1 MKNNIILKI
10 LLSIPIILIALYF
23 IPFLGVC
30 LIIFKLFVYGSKKSI
45 ITSVSLLIVGLLV
58 LIPKVLSLTKI
69 NIDKIPYLKDIINS
83 DMYNINFIKYSKL
96 LITIGIIF
104 LVITIILKLVVTKLS
119 NKFNGKVGEYIT
131 QMQKKEIEISRE
143 NDMKIKLKQERA
155 KNTSYVKCPYCGT
168 EYDVSRNGF
177 GRGNKCS
184 YCCNEYKNSFAYH
197 IEIELNLRLEDVWD
211 FKKNTLNPYYIYK
224 NSRHKVWIK
233 CINLELNPI
242 NKLRKK
248 DYHPSHAMYCYKF
261 TSGRRC
267 PYCTKRK
274 GFVHKYDS
282 FGYLYPDKAKYWDYN
297 KNDKSPFE
305 VAPITADKYWFR
317 CKNCNTTFKRSL
329 SKINRS
335 DEISR
340 MLCVR
345 CSKATSKLEESTMA
359 FLDKNNIEYIHQKK
373 YNDLIGLGGY
383 KLSYDFYLLII
394 C

>member
-30 LIIFKLFVYGSKKSI
+30 LIIFKLSVYGRKKSI

-155 KNTSYVKCPYCGT
+155 KNTSYVKCPYCGSDNLLG
-168 EYDVSRNGF
+168 EKF
-177 GRGNKCS
+177 GTCS
-184 YCCNEYKNSFAYH
+184 FCRRK
-197 IEIELNLRLEDVWD
+197 IE
-211 FKKNTLNPYYIYK
+211 
-224 NSRHKVWIK
+224 
-233 CINLELNPI
+233 
-242 NKLRKK
+242 
-248 DYHPSHAMYCYKF
+248 
-261 TSGRRC
+261 
-267 PYCTKRK
+267 
-274 GFVHKYDS
+274 
-282 FGYLYPDKAKYWDYN
+282 N
-297 KNDKSPFE
+297 KN
-305 VAPITADKYWFR
+305 Y
-317 CKNCNTTFKRSL
+317 NSL
-329 SKINRS
+329 SK
-335 DEISR
+335 
-340 MLCVR
+340 
-345 CSKATSKLEESTMA
+345 
-359 FLDKNNIEYIHQKK
+359 
-373 YNDLIGLGGY
+373 
-383 KLSYDFYLLII
+383 
-394 C
+394 